1 MDILERAQG
10 VDPSGERTIGVLTKT
25 DLIGPGNEEE
35 VLSVVNNIRKPL
47 ALGYIMVKNRTQ
59 REITEKMTT
68 ARSR

>member
-1 MDILERAQG
+1 
-10 VDPSGERTIGVLTKT
+10 VLTKT

-47 ALGYIMVKNRTQ
+47 ALGYVMLKNRSQ
-59 REITEKMTT
+59 KEIKENMTT

>member
-1 MDILERAQG
+1 VDILERALN
-10 VDPSGERTIGVLTKT
+10 VDPTGERTIGVLTKT

-47 ALGYIMVKNRTQ
+47 ALGYVMLKNRSQ
-59 REITEKMTT
+59 KEIKENMTT

>member
-1 MDILERAQG
+1 MDILERALN
-10 VDPSGERTIGVLTKT
+10 VDPTGERTIGVLTKT

-47 ALGYIMVKNRTQ
+47 ALGYVMLKNRSQ
-59 REITEKMTT
+59 KEIKENMTT